1 MLFLYGF
8 DHWWEWVWCVD
19 YFFCCCWGRDYL
31 FLKISFQLVLIYS
44 CLSTWNSEK
53 ELCTW
58 TRRVRFE
65 FFHYLSD
72 LWPFIFL
79 IYKMEMIIATYMHGV
94 VVKNKLINVPKH
106 FMNVMYYRT
115 HYPYPWNKIFRNERL
130 TNKSWSWVLVSPFLA
145 EIFRS

>member
-1 MLFLYGF
+1 MIHTGN
-8 DHWWEWVWCVD
+8 
-19 YFFCCCWGRDYL
+19 
-31 FLKISFQLVLIYS
+31 SFSQSVLIYS

-79 IYKMEMIIATYMHGV
+79 IYKMEMIIPTYMHGV

-106 FMNVMYYRT
+106 FINVMYYHT
-115 HYPYPWNKIFRNERL
+115 HYPYPWNKVFRNERL
-130 TNKSWSWVLVSPFLA
+130 IRVGVGFWFLLFWLKYLEVS
-145 EIFRS
+145 EITYRWTSPIMSFG